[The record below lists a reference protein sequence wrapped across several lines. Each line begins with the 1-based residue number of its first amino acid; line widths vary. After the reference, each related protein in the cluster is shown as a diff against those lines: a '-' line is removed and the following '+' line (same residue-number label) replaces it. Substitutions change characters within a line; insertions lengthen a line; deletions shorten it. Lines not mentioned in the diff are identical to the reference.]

1 MEAYCHTMKYI
12 IPEYPG
18 STDSYSGNTLLEII
32 CSARVFNIEKI
43 DDGAFMVGER
53 CDEYFGIQ
61 LSATQLYELGAEI
74 QQLAKQA
81 DPSLTQ

>member
-1 MEAYCHTMKYI
+1 
-12 IPEYPG
+12 
-18 STDSYSGNTLLEII
+18 
-32 CSARVFNIEKI
+32 
-43 DDGAFMVGER
+43 MVGEQ

-81 DPSLTQ
+81 DPSLP

>member
-1 MEAYCHTMKYI
+1 
-12 IPEYPG
+12 
-18 STDSYSGNTLLEII
+18 
-32 CSARVFNIEKI
+32 
-43 DDGAFMVGER
+43 MVGER

-81 DPSLTQ
+81 DPSLP

>member
-1 MEAYCHTMKYI
+1 MEAYCHAMKYN

-32 CSARVFNIEKI
+32 CSARVFNIEKT

-74 QQLAKQA
+74 QQLAKHA
-81 DPSLTQ
+81 DPSLP